1 MIISRLWFCPLS
13 FLVLFLARIPPPESP
28 IPMLEVEPVG
38 RGGGT
43 EEREVRE
50 DYASRCDFV
59 Q

>member
-13 FLVLFLARIPPPESP
+13 FSRSLSRSHSPPESP